1 MAVPKRR
8 VSHTRAAKR
17 RTHYKVTLP
26 MPVKD
31 KDGSWKMPHRV
42 NPTTGQ
48 YKQQMIK
55 IAIDAMGGDFG
66 PAPIVEGVLQ
76 ALSEASF
83 EAILVGKRAEIE
95 SLVPKGL
102 ESRISYEEASD
113 VFDMDEM
120 ATDALKR
127 KDSSIYKAIE
137 LVRNG
142 SADAVV
148 SAGHSGATMS
158 LATLRIGRLDGVS
171 RPPIATLMPT
181 IIRGKKTLVL
191 DVGAN
196 VDCKPEHLFEFA
208 VMSEAYAQQ
217 ILRIQ
222 KPKISLLSNGEEDCK
237 GNETSKAAFELLKKM
252 DNFVGNA
259 EGNQVF
265 DGSVDIIVCDGFVGN
280 ILLKTA
286 EGVSGAI
293 SKIIKR
299 NIKESAIAMIGAVL
313 LKRVFKKLKNDV
325 DYDEYGGAPLLGVKK
340 CTIIS
345 HGKSSPKAIKN
356 AIFQSIKFSKSNINE
371 QIISKLASYNQ

>member
-1 MAVPKRR
+1 
-8 VSHTRAAKR
+8 
-17 RTHYKVTLP
+17 
-26 MPVKD
+26 
-31 KDGSWKMPHRV
+31 
-42 NPTTGQ
+42 
-48 YKQQMIK
+48 MIK

-66 PAPIVEGVLQ
+66 SAPIVEGVLQ

-95 SLVPKGL
+95 PLVPKGL

-217 ILRIQ
+217 ILHTQ

-371 QIISKLASYNQ
+371 QIISKLESYNQ

>member
-1 MAVPKRR
+1 
-8 VSHTRAAKR
+8 
-17 RTHYKVTLP
+17 
-26 MPVKD
+26 
-31 KDGSWKMPHRV
+31 
-42 NPTTGQ
+42 
-48 YKQQMIK
+48 MIK

-66 PAPIVEGVLQ
+66 SAPIVEGVLQ

-95 SLVPKGL
+95 PLVPKGL

-299 NIKESAIAMIGAVL
+299 NVKESAIAMIGAVL
-313 LKRVFKKLKNDV
+313 LNRVFKKLKNDV

>member
-1 MAVPKRR
+1 
-8 VSHTRAAKR
+8 
-17 RTHYKVTLP
+17 
-26 MPVKD
+26 
-31 KDGSWKMPHRV
+31 
-42 NPTTGQ
+42 
-48 YKQQMIK
+48 MIK

-76 ALSEASF
+76 ALREASF
-83 EAILVGKRAEIE
+83 EAILVGKRVEIE
-95 SLVPKGL
+95 PLVPKGL
-102 ESRISYEEASD
+102 KSRISYEEASD

-356 AIFQSIKFSKSNINE
+356 AIFQSIKFSQSNINE

>member
-1 MAVPKRR
+1 
-8 VSHTRAAKR
+8 
-17 RTHYKVTLP
+17 
-26 MPVKD
+26 
-31 KDGSWKMPHRV
+31 
-42 NPTTGQ
+42 
-48 YKQQMIK
+48 MIK

-76 ALSEASF
+76 ALNEASF

-95 SLVPKGL
+95 PLVPKGL

-181 IIRGKKTLVL
+181 IIPGKKTLVL

-217 ILRIQ
+217 ILHTQ

-299 NIKESAIAMIGAVL
+299 NVKESAIAMIGAVL

-371 QIISKLASYNQ
+371 QIISKLESYNQ

>member
-1 MAVPKRR
+1 
-8 VSHTRAAKR
+8 
-17 RTHYKVTLP
+17 
-26 MPVKD
+26 
-31 KDGSWKMPHRV
+31 
-42 NPTTGQ
+42 
-48 YKQQMIK
+48 MIK

-66 PAPIVEGVLQ
+66 SAPIVEGVLQ

-95 SLVPKGL
+95 PLVPKGL

-127 KDSSIYKAIE
+127 KESSIYKAIE

-208 VMSEAYAQQ
+208 VMSEA
-217 ILRIQ
+217 
-222 KPKISLLSNGEEDCK
+222 
-237 GNETSKAAFELLKKM
+237 
-252 DNFVGNA
+252 
-259 EGNQVF
+259 
-265 DGSVDIIVCDGFVGN
+265 
-280 ILLKTA
+280 
-286 EGVSGAI
+286 
-293 SKIIKR
+293 
-299 NIKESAIAMIGAVL
+299 
-313 LKRVFKKLKNDV
+313 
-325 DYDEYGGAPLLGVKK
+325 
-340 CTIIS
+340 
-345 HGKSSPKAIKN
+345 
-356 AIFQSIKFSKSNINE
+356 
-371 QIISKLASYNQ
+371 

>member
-1 MAVPKRR
+1 
-8 VSHTRAAKR
+8 
-17 RTHYKVTLP
+17 
-26 MPVKD
+26 
-31 KDGSWKMPHRV
+31 
-42 NPTTGQ
+42 
-48 YKQQMIK
+48 MIK

-66 PAPIVEGVLQ
+66 PAPIVEGVSQ

-95 SLVPKGL
+95 PLVPKGL

-217 ILRIQ
+217 ILHIE

-299 NIKESAIAMIGAVL
+299 NVKESAIAMIGAVL

-371 QIISKLASYNQ
+371 QIISKLESYNQ

>member
-1 MAVPKRR
+1 
-8 VSHTRAAKR
+8 
-17 RTHYKVTLP
+17 
-26 MPVKD
+26 
-31 KDGSWKMPHRV
+31 
-42 NPTTGQ
+42 
-48 YKQQMIK
+48 MIK
-55 IAIDAMGGDFG
+55 ISIDAMGGDFG
-66 PAPIVEGVLQ
+66 PAPIVEGVSQ

-83 EAILVGKRAEIE
+83 EAILVGKRAKIE
-95 SLVPKGL
+95 PLVPKGL
-102 ESRISYEEASD
+102 VSRISYEEASD

-217 ILRIQ
+217 ILHTQ

-299 NIKESAIAMIGAVL
+299 NVKESAIAMIGAVL
-313 LKRVFKKLKNDV
+313 LNRVFKKLKNDV

-371 QIISKLASYNQ
+371 QIISKLESYNQ

>member
-1 MAVPKRR
+1 
-8 VSHTRAAKR
+8 
-17 RTHYKVTLP
+17 
-26 MPVKD
+26 
-31 KDGSWKMPHRV
+31 
-42 NPTTGQ
+42 
-48 YKQQMIK
+48 
-55 IAIDAMGGDFG
+55 MGGDFG
-66 PAPIVEGVLQ
+66 PAPIVEGVSQ

-95 SLVPKGL
+95 PLVPKGL

-217 ILRIQ
+217 ILHTQ